1 MEIYTTSF
9 TYPRRSRLAHS
20 PASSLDFSTD
30 LRPSESYSQLHQ
42 QHVNSTLPDS
52 QGTASP
58 SDYEAVQKVAMM
70 AMAIYGVQISFAPAD
85 QGRAWNF
92 QISGVYQQVML
103 ARGMIMK
110 ECPVQVRPRIFRSK
124 AQNAHGVLPPHSQ
137 NRAVIKVVRSDILD
151 SPSSKPSLKP
161 EVRRRLDDIASQ
173 TFAHIAVVNST
184 VALSTRSLP
193 DGVSNSAGWSGLETE
208 RVCEL
213 VITGQGD
220 SVELARV
227 RLLVMLDE
235 MVSCTTSFSLELQ
248 SDGHCS

>member
-9 TYPRRSRLAHS
+9 TYPRRSRLVHS

-30 LRPSESYSQLHQ
+30 IRPQPDSYTQLHQ
-42 QHVNSTLPDS
+42 QNVSSTLPDS

-110 ECPVQVRPRIFRSK
+110 ECPVQVRRTVLFRR
-124 AQNAHGVLPPHSQ
+124 VL
-137 NRAVIKVVRSDILD
+137 D
-151 SPSSKPSLKP
+151 
-161 EVRRRLDDIASQ
+161 
-173 TFAHIAVVNST
+173 
-184 VALSTRSLP
+184 
-193 DGVSNSAGWSGLETE
+193 
-208 RVCEL
+208 C
-213 VITGQGD
+213 
-220 SVELARV
+220 
-227 RLLVMLDE
+227 
-235 MVSCTTSFSLELQ
+235 
-248 SDGHCS
+248 

>member
-20 PASSLDFSTD
+20 PASSLDFSSE
-30 LRPSESYSQLHQ
+30 LRPQQDSYSQLQQ
-42 QHVNSTLPDS
+42 QHVNSTLPDA

-110 ECPVQVRPRIFRSK
+110 EGPVQVRHNVLFAFCDLLTSSLRCTPESRS
-124 AQNAHGVLPPHSQ
+124 H
-137 NRAVIKVVRSDILD
+137 
-151 SPSSKPSLKP
+151 
-161 EVRRRLDDIASQ
+161 
-173 TFAHIAVVNST
+173 
-184 VALSTRSLP
+184 
-193 DGVSNSAGWSGLETE
+193 
-208 RVCEL
+208 
-213 VITGQGD
+213 
-220 SVELARV
+220 
-227 RLLVMLDE
+227 
-235 MVSCTTSFSLELQ
+235 
-248 SDGHCS
+248 

>member
-9 TYPRRSRLAHS
+9 TYPRRSRLVHS

-30 LRPSESYSQLHQ
+30 IRPQPDSYSQLAQ

-70 AMAIYGVQISFAPAD
+70 ALAIYGVQVSFTPAD

-110 ECPVQVRPRIFRSK
+110 ECPVQVR
-124 AQNAHGVLPPHSQ
+124 
-137 NRAVIKVVRSDILD
+137 
-151 SPSSKPSLKP
+151 
-161 EVRRRLDDIASQ
+161 
-173 TFAHIAVVNST
+173 AVV
-184 VALSTRSLP
+184 VL
-193 DGVSNSAGWSGLETE
+193 
-208 RVCEL
+208 
-213 VITGQGD
+213 
-220 SVELARV
+220 
-227 RLLVMLDE
+227 
-235 MVSCTTSFSLELQ
+235 
-248 SDGHCS
+248 